1 MDVAHTVLA
10 LLFVLGFL
18 LALLV
23 RKANLS
29 GAIGYLLAGLIIGLM
44 LPIPGKL
51 MSMFEILSEVSII
64 LLFFEIG
71 FEIHIENIKDIIR
84 QPLYISLVEL
94 LLANAFTI
102 LILYPLGIPVPQIV
116 VVGLIASFS
125 STVFTYKLLEEH
137 NPSSTVIK
145 TVLMVAAVEDIII
158 VISLNFIK
166 GFIDGI
172 ISIVVKTL
180 LFLLAGSIASYLFS
194 KYILSRLVTHDERGL
209 ILMISYGLFM
219 GVVADYFDLTPA
231 LGAFI
236 GGLSI
241 SAVEHSKPV
250 MKMFKP
256 VRAVF
261 ITIFLLSMG
270 VNIALLPISFETLL
284 IGMAIGAVVAFIHCF
299 STLLSCILF
308 GKGNRR
314 ERVETGSYL
323 STVSELALVIAYYSY
338 IYGRP
343 DGIIFVVASTAII
356 AGSIIASYL
365 VKNSGGIEKVFDK
378 LCNTVRG
385 GQKLS

>member
-84 QPLYISLVEL
+84 HPLYISLVEL
-94 LLANAFTI
+94 LLANVFTI

-116 VVGLIASFS
+116 IIGLIASFS

-137 NPSSTVIK
+137 NPSPTVIK

-166 GFIDGI
+166 GFADGI
-172 ISIVVKTL
+172 MLIVVKTL

-194 KYILSRLVTHDERGL
+194 KHILSRLVSHDERGL
-209 ILMISYGLFM
+209 MLMISYGLFM
-219 GVVADYFDLTPA
+219 GVVADYLDLTPA

-284 IGMAIGAVVAFIHCF
+284 VGVTIGAAVAFIHCF
-299 STLLSCILF
+299 STLLSCILV
-308 GKGNRR
+308 GKGSKR

-323 STVSELALVIAYYSY
+323 STVSELALVIAYFSY

-343 DGIIFVVASTAII
+343 DGIVFVVASTAII
-356 AGSIIASYL
+356 TGSIIASYL
-365 VKNSGGIEKVFDK
+365 VKNSGEIEKGFGK
-378 LCNTVRG
+378 LCNTIRR
-385 GQKLS
+385 LIS

>member
-1 MDVAHTVLA
+1 MDIAHTVLA

-23 RKANLS
+23 RRANLS

-44 LPIPGKL
+44 IPIPGKL

-84 QPLYISLVEL
+84 HPLYISLVEL
-94 LLANAFTI
+94 LLANAFTAI
-102 LILYPLGIPVPQIV
+102 ILYPFGTPSPLIII
-116 VVGLIASFS
+116 VGLIASFS

-137 NPSSTVIK
+137 NPSPTVIK

-166 GFIDGI
+166 GFTSGLMLI
-172 ISIVVKTL
+172 IVKTL

-194 KYILSRLVTHDERGL
+194 KYVLLRLVSHDERGL

-236 GGLSI
+236 AGLSI

-250 MKMFKP
+250 MRMFKP

-270 VNIALLPISFETLL
+270 VNIALLPINFETLL
-284 IGMAIGAVVAFIHCF
+284 VGMVIGIAVAFIHCF
-299 STLLSCILF
+299 STLFSCVLV
-308 GKGNRR
+308 GRGNRR

-338 IYGRP
+338 IYGMP
-343 DGIIFVVASTAII
+343 DGIVFVVASTAII

-365 VKNSGGIEKVFDK
+365 VENLGMPEKCFDR
-378 LCNTVRG
+378 LCNMME
-385 GQKLS
+385 KLRS

>member
-194 KYILSRLVTHDERGL
+194 KYILSRLVSHDERGL

>member
-1 MDVAHTVLA
+1 LDVAHTVLA
-10 LLFVLGFL
+10 LLFALGFL

-23 RKANLS
+23 RRANLS

-51 MSMFEILSEVSII
+51 MSMFEILSEISII

-71 FEIHIENIKDIIR
+71 FEIHIENVKDIIR
-84 QPLYISLVEL
+84 HPLYISLVEL
-94 LLANAFTI
+94 LFANI
-102 LILYPLGIPVPQIV
+102 LIAIILYPFGTPVPLIIII
-116 VVGLIASFS
+116 GLIASFS

-137 NPSSTVIK
+137 YPSPTVIK

-166 GFIDGI
+166 GFADGI
-172 ISIVVKTL
+172 MLIVVKTL
-180 LFLLAGSIASYLFS
+180 FFLLAGSIASYLFS
-194 KYILSRLVTHDERGL
+194 KYILSRLISHDERGL

-236 GGLSI
+236 AGISI

-270 VNIALLPISFETLL
+270 VNIALLPINYETLL
-284 IGMAIGAVVAFIHCF
+284 VGMVIGIVVAFIHCF
-299 STLLSCILF
+299 STLFSCMLI
-308 GKGNRR
+308 GRGNRR
-314 ERVETGSYL
+314 ERIETGSYL

-338 IYGRP
+338 IYDRG
-343 DGIIFVVASTAII
+343 DGIVFVVASTAIVT
-356 AGSIIASYL
+356 GSIIASYL
-365 VKNSGGIEKVFDK
+365 VENLEGVEKYFDK
-378 LCNTVRG
+378 LCTVIG
-385 GQKLS
+385 KLRS